1 MADQDDHKSKPDDD
15 KGDPQKGGGEDK
27 KTGADKDG
35 GGEKTRGSPWPWII
49 AGIVVLVFVLVVLW
63 IILAPHPRQKTD
75 DAYVTAHF
83 ATIAPRVAGQVTVVA
98 VNDNQ
103 PVRAGQLLLQLDD
116 RDFRTALAQAQATL
130 ASDQARV
137 AEAAAEVA
145 RQPSQIRQAQA
156 QVASADARL
165 GLSNTDADRYSNLA
179 ATGAGTVQ
187 QHQQADTTRRQDQA
201 SLQSASAE
209 LTAQRRQL
217 DALAATLQAAGDKVA
232 VDAAQVEQAKLNLS
246 YTRIVAPIDG
256 QVDQRQVQ
264 VGNYVAPGAP
274 VMVVVPLDGVYV
286 MANYRE
292 LALRHMRPGQAVR
305 IHLDAYDIDLAG
317 VIDSI
322 PAASGAAYSPIP
334 ATNATGNFTKIVQR
348 LPVKI
353 VFRPGQR
360 LARLVRVGMSV
371 ETTVDTRLE
380 DVVGEQ
386 RRYDGRATGPR

>member
-1 MADQDDHKSKPDDD
+1 VS
-15 KGDPQKGGGEDK
+15 
-27 KTGADKDG
+27 
-35 GGEKTRGSPWPWII
+35 
-49 AGIVVLVFVLVVLW
+49 VV
-63 IILAPHPRQKTD
+63 
-75 DAYVTAHF
+75 
-83 ATIAPRVAGQVTVVA
+83 G

-130 ASDQARV
+130 ASDQAR
-137 AEAAAEVA
+137 AAQAAAELA

-156 QVASADARL
+156 QVASVSARL
-165 GLSNTDADRYSNLA
+165 GLSNTDAARYTNLA

-187 QHQQADTTRRQDQA
+187 QHEQADVTLRQDRA
-201 SLQSASAE
+201 SRRSAEAE
-209 LTAQRRQL
+209 LTAQRRQF
-217 DALAATLQAAGDKVA
+217 DALNAALQAARDKIS
-232 VDAAQVEQAKLNLS
+232 VDAAQVDQARLNLS

-264 VGNYVAPGAP
+264 VGNYITPGSA
-274 VMVVVPLDGVYV
+274 VMVVVPLEGVYV

-292 LALRHMRPGQAVR
+292 LALRHMRPGQPVLV
-305 IHLDAYDIDLAG
+305 HLDAYDIDLDG
-317 VIDSI
+317 VVDSL
-322 PAASGAAYSPIP
+322 PAASGAAFSPIP

-360 LARLVRVGMSV
+360 LTRLVRVGMSV

-380 DVVGEQ
+380 DVVAEERRGEL
-386 RRYDGRATGPR
+386 RTAGAP